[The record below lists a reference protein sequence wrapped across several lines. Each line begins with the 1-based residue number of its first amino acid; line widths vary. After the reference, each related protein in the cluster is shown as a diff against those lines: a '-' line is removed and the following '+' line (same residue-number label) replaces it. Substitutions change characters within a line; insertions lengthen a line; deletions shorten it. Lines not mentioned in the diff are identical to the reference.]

1 MDSIRQI
8 TATLSSCA
16 TSVREARECVVDKSR
31 RAFQR
36 VFVCINTVIT
46 SIESA
51 RVSVVRCTSQLFRQ
65 VHRVV
70 MSILWA
76 LNNCIECLKT
86 IAYVVYRVA
95 KVLYL
100 TTKCLVQ
107 SGYKAWKGTVDLYTD
122 LSKRC
127 YHLAQRVVALM
138 LFPCQ
143 RFRFS
148 WFKMRALDNRFVNA
162 QCDIPMISDVL
173 GEGYCKGSD
182 ATKFQ
187 PVKIERANGLKL
199 EGVLMGQKNNIV
211 LTTDETLEGVQG
223 PLVVVYPGI
232 GGCYQ
237 SWSDIKAKLP
247 KLYAE
252 PEEFAPGSRI
262 PRRSTLLMVNYRGVC
277 RSQGYLTNP
286 DDLFADGL
294 AIALYAKSLLQ
305 PGQEIYFYGFSMG
318 GAVTTH
324 VVSTLEAEDLSWQA
338 TGVVIDRS
346 YSKLSSVAYEGML
359 PYVRTVFTAMINYTG
374 WDIDSEQAALKIK
387 RSNVLVINTTQD
399 GVIRPKASLATALE
413 ERPDFCDQYPN
424 FTLVNGPV
432 TMSSNP
438 ATATQV
444 LALLQEHSSEA
455 SKPLE
460 ARSYQS
466 TPPCESGRMVYV
478 ASIVSKLQGYLHAQ
492 RVSWGS
498 WWKQVCDGVEHH
510 SKPLHSGSVDRHVRE
525 YNSSIA
531 MPLVV

>member
-16 TSVREARECVVDKSR
+16 TSVKEARECVVDKSR

-76 LNNCIECLKT
+76 LNNGIECLKT

-148 WFKMRALDNRFVNA
+148 WFKMRELDQKFEDALGKVPAVDKEQLQKRSDHTTFFTLR
-162 QCDIPMISDVL
+162 IPRSGNV
-173 GEGYCKGSD
+173 E
-182 ATKFQ
+182 
-187 PVKIERANGLKL
+187 L
-199 EGVLMGQKNNIV
+199 EGILMGQANRLPTENS
-211 LTTDETLEGVQG
+211 LRVQG

-237 SWSDIKAKLP
+237 IWSDDENKLRQ
-247 KLYAE
+247 LYSS
-252 PEEFAPGSRI
+252 PNQFAPQSEI
-262 PRRSTLLMVNYRGVC
+262 PARSTLLMVNYRGVC
-277 RSQGYLTNP
+277 YSGGYLNCP
-286 DDLFADGL
+286 QDLFDDGL
-294 AIALYAKSLLQ
+294 AIARYAKSLLQ
-305 PGQEIYFYGFSMG
+305 PGQKLYFYGFSMG

-359 PYVRTVFTAMINYTG
+359 PYVRTVFTAMIKYTG
-374 WDIDSEQAALKIK
+374 WNIDSEQAALKIK

-413 ERPDFCDQYPN
+413 KRPDFSHRHPN

-432 TMSSNP
+432 TMSSKP

-444 LALLQEHSSEA
+444 LALLQEHSCEA

-460 ARSYQS
+460 ASSCQS

-492 RVSWGS
+492 RVSWGI
-498 WWKQVCDGVEHH
+498 WWKQVCDGVDHH
-510 SKPLHSGSVDRHVRE
+510 SKPLHPGSVDCHVRE
-525 YNSSIA
+525 YNNSSIDG
-531 MPLVV
+531 PLRV